1 MSSLVIGAAY
11 AKALGMLLEFYVS
24 SVSEN
29 LPADPKW
36 GVQAEGS
43 EDHIFKAVRCRGP
56 QATRAHL
63 RFD

>member
-1 MSSLVIGAAY
+1 LVISAAY

-24 SVSEN
+24 SVREN
-29 LPADPKW
+29 LPADPEW

-43 EDHIFKAVRCRGP
+43 EDHVFKAVLGRGL
-56 QATRAHL
+56 QAARAHL